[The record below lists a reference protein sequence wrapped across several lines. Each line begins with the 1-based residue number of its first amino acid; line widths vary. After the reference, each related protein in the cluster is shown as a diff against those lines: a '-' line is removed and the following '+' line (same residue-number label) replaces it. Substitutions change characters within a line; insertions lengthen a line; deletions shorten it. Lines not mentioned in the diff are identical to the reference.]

1 MFGIV
6 VLFRRESLESKPS
19 SQKKKKKKDKE
30 EKKSEQAKTERS
42 RLWESLTGQNESFLL
57 NQQPP
62 TFFVPRT
69 GFKSDNIFI
78 NAAKEHDRT
87 SMKTAVFSEY
97 NV

>member
-6 VLFRRESLESKPS
+6 VSFRRESLESKPS
-19 SQKKKKKKDKE
+19 SQKKKKDKE

-42 RLWESLTGQNESFLL
+42 RLWESLTGRNESFLL

-69 GFKSDNIFI
+69 GFMSDNIFI
-78 NAAKEHDRT
+78 NAAKEHDRAG
-87 SMKTAVFSEY
+87 MKTAVFSEY

>member
-6 VLFRRESLESKPS
+6 VLFRRESLQESKPS
-19 SQKKKKKKDKE
+19 SQKKKKDKE

-62 TFFVPRT
+62 TFFVPQT
-69 GFKSDNIFI
+69 GLMLDNIFI

-87 SMKTAVFSEY
+87 GMKTAVFSVY